1 VTRILS
7 GIQPTGEIHL
17 GNYLGALRHWVARQA
32 DAECLFLIADLHAIT
47 TPQDPGELRKRT
59 WGTATLLLSLG
70 IDPKRSILFLQ
81 SQVGYHAE
89 LAWVLNCLTRVGEL
103 RRMVQFKEKESRRDE
118 TGATAGLFTY
128 PVLQAAD
135 ILLYQ
140 ADGVPVGEDQKQH
153 LELARDLAQ
162 RFNNRFS
169 ATFTIPEPLIAPMGA
184 RIMDL
189 QNPQKKMSKSS
200 ESPLGTICL
209 TDRPEEIQA
218 KIQSAVTDS
227 GYEIKTSID
236 KPAISNL
243 LEIYSIVGG
252 VDIRDTE
259 EMFAG
264 KTYVQFKKAL
274 ADSLVEYLRPVRERY
289 EQIAENRDR
298 IERVLTKGSEKAKA
312 MAAQTLHSV
321 YDHLGF
327 VQPRT
332 HIA

>member
-1 VTRILS
+1 LTRILS
-7 GIQPTGEIHL
+7 GTQPTGEIHL

-32 DAECLFLIADLHAIT
+32 DAECLFFIADLHAIT
-47 TPQDPGELRKRT
+47 TPQDPVELRKRT
-59 WGTATLLLSLG
+59 WETLTLLLSLG
-70 IDPKRSILFLQ
+70 IEPQRSILFLQ

-103 RRMVQFKEKESRRDE
+103 RRMVQFKDKESRQDE
-118 TGATAGLFTY
+118 AGTTAGLLTY

-140 ADGVPVGEDQKQH
+140 ADCVPVGEDQKQH
-153 LELARDLAQ
+153 LELARDLAL

-169 ATFTIPEPLIAPMGA
+169 VTFTVPEPLIAPMGA

-189 QNPQKKMSKSS
+189 QNPHKKMSKSS
-200 ESPLGTICL
+200 ESPLGTIRL
-209 TDRPEEIQA
+209 IDRPEEIQA

-227 GYEIKTSID
+227 GCEIRTSIN

-252 VDIRDTE
+252 VGIHETE
-259 EMFAG
+259 TVFAG
-264 KTYVQFKKAL
+264 KTYVQFKRAL
-274 ADSLVEYLRPVRERY
+274 VDRLVEYLRPIRERY
-289 EQIAENRDR
+289 EQIGADRDLIDR
-298 IERVLTKGSEKAKA
+298 ILTRGSEKARAK
-312 MAAQTLHSV
+312 AAQTLASV

-327 VQPRT
+327 VRSRP
-332 HIA
+332 I

>member
-1 VTRILS
+1 MTRILS

-17 GNYLGALRHWVARQA
+17 GNYLGALRHWVTRQA

-59 WGTATLLLSLG
+59 WETATLMLSLG
-70 IDPKRSILFLQ
+70 IDPKHSILFLQ
-81 SQVGYHAE
+81 SQVRYHGE

-103 RRMVQFKEKESRRDE
+103 RRMVQFKDKESRRDE
-118 TGATAGLFTY
+118 AGATAGLFTY
-128 PVLQAAD
+128 PVLPAAD

-140 ADGVPVGEDQKQH
+140 ADSVPVGEDQKQH

-169 ATFTIPEPLIAPMGA
+169 VTFTVPEPLIAPMGA
-184 RIMDL
+184 RVMDL
-189 QNPQKKMSKSS
+189 QNPHKKMSKSS
-200 ESPLGTICL
+200 ESPLGTIRL
-209 TDRPEEIQA
+209 IDRPEEIQA

-227 GYEIKTSID
+227 GCEIRTSID

-252 VDIRDTE
+252 VDIHETE
-259 EMFAG
+259 EVFAG
-264 KTYVQFKKAL
+264 KTYAQLRKAL
-274 ADSLVEYLRPVRERY
+274 ADRLMEYLRPIRDRY
-289 EQIAENRDR
+289 EQIEADRDR
-298 IERVLTKGSEKAKA
+298 IEGILVKGSEKAKA
-312 MAAQTLHSV
+312 MAAQTLTSV

-327 VQPRT
+327 VQSRT
-332 HIA
+332 HLA

>member
-1 VTRILS
+1 MTRILS

-59 WGTATLLLSLG
+59 WETATLLLSLG

-118 TGATAGLFTY
+118 AGATAGLFTY

-140 ADGVPVGEDQKQH
+140 ADSVPVGEDQKQH

-169 ATFTIPEPLIAPMGA
+169 ATFTIPEPLIASMGA

-189 QNPQKKMSKSS
+189 QTPQKKMSKSS
-200 ESPLGTICL
+200 ESPLGTIFL

-227 GYEIKTSID
+227 DCEIRISID

-243 LEIYSIVGG
+243 LVIYSIIDG

-264 KTYVQFKKAL
+264 RTYVQFKKAL
-274 ADSLVEYLRPVRERY
+274 ADRLMEYLRPIRERY
-289 EQIAENRDR
+289 EQIEADRDQ
-298 IERVLTKGSEKAKA
+298 IEHILTKGSEKAKT
-312 MAAQTLHSV
+312 MAAQTLTSV

-327 VQPRT
+327 VQPQT

>member
-1 VTRILS
+1 MTRILS

-17 GNYLGALRHWVARQA
+17 GNYLGALRHWVSRQG
-32 DAECLFLIADLHAIT
+32 DAECLFLKADLHAIT

-59 WGTATLLLSLG
+59 WETATLLLSLG
-70 IDPKRSILFLQ
+70 IDPKRSILFIQ
-81 SQVGYHAE
+81 SQVGSHAE
-89 LAWVLNCLTRVGEL
+89 LAWVLSYLTRVGEL
-103 RRMVQFKEKESRRDE
+103 RRMVQFKDQESRRDE
-118 TGATAGLFTY
+118 AGATAGLFTY
-128 PVLQAAD
+128 PVMQAAD

-140 ADGVPVGEDQKQH
+140 VDSVPVGEDQIQH
-153 LELARDLAQ
+153 LELARDLAL

-169 ATFTIPEPLIAPMGA
+169 VTFTVPEPLIAPMGA

-189 QNPQKKMSKSS
+189 QNPHKKMSKSS
-200 ESPLGTICL
+200 DSPLGTIRL
-209 TDRPEEIQA
+209 IDRPEEIQA

-227 GYEIKTSID
+227 GYEIRISID

-252 VDIRDTE
+252 VDTRDTE

-274 ADSLVEYLRPVRERY
+274 AGRLVEYLRPIRERY
-289 EQIAENRDR
+289 EQIGADRDVMDR
-298 IERVLTKGSEKAKA
+298 ILTKGSGKARAK
-312 MAAQTLHSV
+312 AAQTIASV

-327 VQPRT
+327 VRSRP
-332 HIA
+332 I

>member
-1 VTRILS
+1 
-7 GIQPTGEIHL
+7 
-17 GNYLGALRHWVARQA
+17 
-32 DAECLFLIADLHAIT
+32 
-47 TPQDPGELRKRT
+47 
-59 WGTATLLLSLG
+59 
-70 IDPKRSILFLQ
+70 
-81 SQVGYHAE
+81 
-89 LAWVLNCLTRVGEL
+89 
-103 RRMVQFKEKESRRDE
+103 MVQFKEKESRRDE
-118 TGATAGLFTY
+118 AGATAGLFTY

-140 ADGVPVGEDQKQH
+140 ADSVPVGEDQKQH

-200 ESPLGTICL
+200 ESPLGTIFL

-227 GYEIKTSID
+227 DCEIRISID

-243 LEIYSIVGG
+243 LVIYSIIDG

-264 KTYVQFKKAL
+264 RTYVQFKKAL
-274 ADSLVEYLRPVRERY
+274 ADRLMEYLRPIRERY
-289 EQIAENRDR
+289 EQIEADRDQ
-298 IERVLTKGSEKAKA
+298 IEHILTKGSEKAKT
-312 MAAQTLHSV
+312 MAAQTLTSV

-327 VQPRT
+327 VQPQT

>member
-17 GNYLGALRHWVARQA
+17 GNYLGALRHWVSRQG

-59 WGTATLLLSLG
+59 WETATLLLSLG
-70 IDPKRSILFLQ
+70 IDPERSTLFIQ
-81 SQVGYHAE
+81 SQVGHHAE
-89 LAWVLNCLTRVGEL
+89 LAWVLSCLTRVGEL
-103 RRMVQFKEKESRRDE
+103 RRMVQFKDKESRRDE
-118 TGATAGLFTY
+118 AGATAGLFTY
-128 PVLQAAD
+128 PVMQAAD

-140 ADGVPVGEDQKQH
+140 ADSVPVGEDQKQH

-162 RFNNRFS
+162 RFNHRFS
-169 ATFTIPEPLIAPMGA
+169 VTFTVPEPLIAPMGA

-189 QNPQKKMSKSS
+189 QNPHKKMSKSS
-200 ESPLGTICL
+200 ESPLGTIRL
-209 TDRPEEIQA
+209 IDRLEEIQA

-227 GYEIKTSID
+227 GCEIRKSID

-252 VDIRDTE
+252 IDIHETE
-259 EMFAG
+259 EVFAG

-274 ADSLVEYLRPVRERY
+274 ADRLVEYLRPIRERY
-289 EQIAENRDR
+289 EQIAEDRDLIDR
-298 IERVLTKGSEKAKA
+298 ILTRGSEKARAK
-312 MAAQTLHSV
+312 AAQTLASV

-327 VQPRT
+327 VRSRP
-332 HIA
+332 I

>member
-1 VTRILS
+1 
-7 GIQPTGEIHL
+7 
-17 GNYLGALRHWVARQA
+17 LRHWVARQA
-32 DAECLFLIADLHAIT
+32 DAECLFLLADMHAIT
-47 TPQDPGELRKRT
+47 TPQEPKELRERT
-59 WGTATLLLSLG
+59 WATAALLLSLG
-70 IDPKRSILFLQ
+70 IDPMRSILFIQ
-81 SQVGYHAE
+81 SQVGHHAE

-103 RRMVQFKEKESRRDE
+103 RRMVQFKDKESRRDE
-118 TGATAGLFTY
+118 AGATAGLFTY

-140 ADGVPVGEDQKQH
+140 ADSVPVGEDQKQH

-162 RFNNRFS
+162 RFNSRFS

-200 ESPLGTICL
+200 ESPMGTIRL

-227 GYEIKTSID
+227 GYEIRTAID

-243 LEIYSIVGG
+243 LVIYSIIGG
-252 VDIRDTE
+252 VSIHETE

-264 KTYVQFKKAL
+264 KSYAHFKKVL
-274 ADSLVEYLRPVRERY
+274 ADRLVEYLRPIQERY
-289 EQIAENRDR
+289 EQIEADRDQ
-298 IERVLTKGSEKAKA
+298 INHILTRGSEKAKA
-312 MAAQTLHSV
+312 KAAQTLASV
-321 YDHLGF
+321 YDRIGF
-327 VQPRT
+327 VQSRT
-332 HIA
+332 HVA

>member
-1 VTRILS
+1 MTRIFS

-47 TPQDPGELRKRT
+47 RPQDPGELRKRT
-59 WGTATLLLSLG
+59 WETATLLLSLG
-70 IDPKRSILFLQ
+70 IDPKRSILFIQ

-103 RRMVQFKEKESRRDE
+103 RRMVQFKDKESRRDE
-118 TGATAGLFTY
+118 AGATAGLFTY
-128 PVLQAAD
+128 SVMQAAD

-140 ADGVPVGEDQKQH
+140 ADSVPVGEDQKQH

-169 ATFTIPEPLIAPMGA
+169 VTFTVPEPLIAPMGA

-189 QNPQKKMSKSS
+189 QNPHKKMSKSS
-200 ESPLGTICL
+200 EFPLGTIRL
-209 TDRPEEIQA
+209 IDRPEEIQA

-227 GYEIKTSID
+227 GCEIRISID

-252 VDIRDTE
+252 VDIHETE
-259 EMFAG
+259 EVFAG

-274 ADSLVEYLRPVRERY
+274 ADRLVEYLRPIRERY
-289 EQIAENRDR
+289 EQITEDRDLIDR
-298 IERVLTKGSEKAKA
+298 ILTRGSGKARAK
-312 MAAQTLHSV
+312 AAQTLASV

-327 VQPRT
+327 VRSRP
-332 HIA
+332 I

>member
-1 VTRILS
+1 MTRILS

-17 GNYLGALRHWVARQA
+17 GNYLGALRHWVTRQA
-32 DAECLFLIADLHAIT
+32 DAECLSLIADLHAIT

-59 WGTATLLLSLG
+59 WETATLLLSLG
-70 IDPKRSILFLQ
+70 IDPKHSILFLQ
-81 SQVGYHAE
+81 SQVRYHGE

-103 RRMVQFKEKESRRDE
+103 RRMVQFKDKESRRDE
-118 TGATAGLFTY
+118 AGATAGLFTY

-140 ADGVPVGEDQKQH
+140 ADSVPVGEDQKQH

-169 ATFTIPEPLIAPMGA
+169 VTFTVPEPLIAPMGA
-184 RIMDL
+184 RVMDL
-189 QNPQKKMSKSS
+189 QNPHKKMSKSS
-200 ESPLGTICL
+200 ESPLGTIRL
-209 TDRPEEIQA
+209 IDRPEEIQA

-227 GYEIKTSID
+227 CCEIRTSID

-252 VDIRDTE
+252 VDIHETE
-259 EMFAG
+259 EVFAG
-264 KTYVQFKKAL
+264 KTYAQLTKAL
-274 ADSLVEYLRPVRERY
+274 ADRLMEYLRPIRERY
-289 EQIAENRDR
+289 EQIEADRDR
-298 IERVLTKGSEKAKA
+298 IEGILVKGSEKAKA
-312 MAAQTLHSV
+312 MAAQTLTSV

-332 HIA
+332 HLA

>member
-1 VTRILS
+1 MTRILS

-17 GNYLGALRHWVARQA
+17 GNYLGALRHWVSRQG

-59 WGTATLLLSLG
+59 WETATLLLSLG
-70 IDPKRSILFLQ
+70 IDPKRSILFIQ
-81 SQVGYHAE
+81 SQVGSHAE
-89 LAWVLNCLTRVGEL
+89 LAWVLSCLTRVGEL
-103 RRMVQFKEKESRRDE
+103 RRMVQFKDQESRRDE
-118 TGATAGLFTY
+118 AGATAGLFTY
-128 PVLQAAD
+128 PVMQAAD

-140 ADGVPVGEDQKQH
+140 ADSVPVGEDQKQH
-153 LELARDLAQ
+153 LELARDLAL

-169 ATFTIPEPLIAPMGA
+169 VTFTVPEPLIAPMGA

-189 QNPQKKMSKSS
+189 QNPHKKMSKSS
-200 ESPLGTICL
+200 DSPLGTIRL
-209 TDRPEEIQA
+209 IDRPEEIQA

-227 GYEIKTSID
+227 GYEIRISID

-274 ADSLVEYLRPVRERY
+274 AGRLVEYLRPIRERY
-289 EQIAENRDR
+289 EQIGADRDVMDR
-298 IERVLTKGSEKAKA
+298 ILTKGSGKARAK
-312 MAAQTLHSV
+312 AAQTIASV

-327 VQPRT
+327 VRSRP
-332 HIA
+332 I

>member
-17 GNYLGALRHWVARQA
+17 GNYLGALRHWEARQA

-169 ATFTIPEPLIAPMGA
+169 ATFRIPEPLIAPMGA

-189 QNPQKKMSKSS
+189 QNPQK
-200 ESPLGTICL
+200 EVQIFGVPLGDHLPYRSSRRNPSQDSIGRDGFRL
-209 TDRPEEIQA
+209 RNQNIDRQA
-218 KIQSAVTDS
+218 SNQQSS
-227 GYEIKTSID
+227 G
-236 KPAISNL
+236 NL
-243 LEIYSIVGG
+243 LHCRRGRHSGDRRNVCRQDICAVQEGVSRQSGG
-252 VDIRDTE
+252 VFASSSGAIR
-259 EMFAG
+259 A
-264 KTYVQFKKAL
+264 
-274 ADSLVEYLRPVRERY
+274 
-289 EQIAENRDR
+289 NC
-298 IERVLTKGSEKAKA
+298 
-312 MAAQTLHSV
+312 
-321 YDHLGF
+321 
-327 VQPRT
+327 
-332 HIA
+332 

>member
-1 VTRILS
+1 MTRILS

-17 GNYLGALRHWVARQA
+17 GNYLGAVRHWVTRQA

-59 WGTATLLLSLG
+59 WETATLLLSLG
-70 IDPKRSILFLQ
+70 IDPKHSILFLQ
-81 SQVGYHAE
+81 SQVRYHGE

-103 RRMVQFKEKESRRDE
+103 RRMVQFKDKESRRDE
-118 TGATAGLFTY
+118 AGATAGLFTY
-128 PVLQAAD
+128 PVLPAAD

-140 ADGVPVGEDQKQH
+140 ADSVPVGEDQKQH

-169 ATFTIPEPLIAPMGA
+169 VTFTVPEPLIAPMGA
-184 RIMDL
+184 RVMDL
-189 QNPQKKMSKSS
+189 QNPHKKMSKSS
-200 ESPLGTICL
+200 ESPLGTIRL
-209 TDRPEEIQA
+209 IDRPEEIQA

-227 GYEIKTSID
+227 GCEIRTSID

-252 VDIRDTE
+252 VDIHETE
-259 EMFAG
+259 EVFAG
-264 KTYVQFKKAL
+264 KTYAQLKKAL
-274 ADSLVEYLRPVRERY
+274 ADRLMEYLRPIRERY
-289 EQIAENRDR
+289 EQIEADRDR
-298 IERVLTKGSEKAKA
+298 IEGILVKGSEKAKA
-312 MAAQTLHSV
+312 MAAQTLTSV

-332 HIA
+332 HLA